1 MSAETSSSL
10 PESPDGGQNLF
21 SGSNMPPLP
30 PGYHFI
36 ISFCDVACTRE
47 QMDAMHADLVE
58 VARTLIREYE
68 LRTASGRFANTR
80 VHINRTAPLIDEDL
94 SNQNHEARTENLQDV
109 PEEDLVNDRKL
120 IASGSGADAA
130 AGQ

>member
-1 MSAETSSSL
+1 MSTETPSSS
-10 PESPDGGQNLF
+10 SDGEQALF

-36 ISFCDVACTRE
+36 ISLCDVACTRE

-58 VARTLIREYE
+58 VARALIREYE
-68 LRTASGRFANTR
+68 LRTASGRFANAR
-80 VHINRTAPLIDEDL
+80 VHINRTVPLLDEDL
-94 SNQNHEARTENLQDV
+94 SDQNHEARTENLQGAL
-109 PEEDLVNDRKL
+109 EEDVVDNRKL
-120 IASGSGADAA
+120 IESGTGADAA